1 MGWSPPLSGFA
12 FPFTCL
18 ACVAECRP
26 TPLPSACCGSKA
38 GRSSFSID
46 GSLRDCPPILSCS
59 PREALVAELPY
70 TRSGV
75 IGPRS
80 CISSAIVAG
89 TPVPPTSGA
98 LYIFLWKMPTE
109 VSHNIHLLL
118 LVSVTLF
125 VERVKLEFDLQFTS
139 ASLKLHHVS
148 TKNMSAT

>member
-1 MGWSPPLSGFA
+1 M
-12 FPFTCL
+12 
-18 ACVAECRP
+18 
-26 TPLPSACCGSKA
+26 
-38 GRSSFSID
+38 
-46 GSLRDCPPILSCS
+46 
-59 PREALVAELPY
+59 
-70 TRSGV
+70 
-75 IGPRS
+75 
-80 CISSAIVAG
+80 AG

-148 TKNMSAT
+148 TKNMSATQLPNFLLAVPLLCNCNLVVVLLEDVSYTRSVEYQSPGTRRSSKLNGIFPRSTESSRGRFLLLV